1 MRKHLFLGLFLPF
14 ILVLTAIGT
23 GFAVF
28 FFGENQT
35 KNNMDELV
43 VVDNKVDSS
52 FGTLFLAYGYE
63 DNENFIDYNISGGD
77 NHFDPFAYITQTTID
92 FPSPI
97 RTKFVFKNKESK
109 DETYGYYSR
118 FQYTFHYEIT
128 ISEVFAYYFRLF
140 YPAISDE
147 SSRTVTGLLSNPE
160 DTSKKT
166 ENIVFDETTVKYE
179 DGAYTFQQEMILP
192 IIIAYRSG
200 AIPTS
205 TKAFTDMWDK
215 IKDSAQPLLKLA
227 FYLTVTP
234 VIQE

>member
-1 MRKHLFLGLFLPF
+1 M
-14 ILVLTAIGT
+14 
-23 GFAVF
+23 
-28 FFGENQT
+28 
-35 KNNMDELV
+35 
-43 VVDNKVDSS
+43 
-52 FGTLFLAYGYE
+52 
-63 DNENFIDYNISGGD
+63 
-77 NHFDPFAYITQTTID
+77 
-92 FPSPI
+92 
-97 RTKFVFKNKESK
+97 
-109 DETYGYYSR
+109 
-118 FQYTFHYEIT
+118 
-128 ISEVFAYYFRLF
+128 
-140 YPAISDE
+140 
-147 SSRTVTGLLSNPE
+147 LSNPE

-234 VIQE
+234 VI

>member
-92 FPSPI
+92 FPSLSELSLFSRI
-97 RTKFVFKNKESK
+97 RNPRMRPMDTIPVSSILSIMRLRYPKFSL
-109 DETYGYYSR
+109 
-118 FQYTFHYEIT
+118 I
-128 ISEVFAYYFRLF
+128 
-140 YPAISDE
+140 ISDF
-147 SSRTVTGLLSNPE
+147 SILLSVMN
-160 DTSKKT
+160 
-166 ENIVFDETTVKYE
+166 
-179 DGAYTFQQEMILP
+179 
-192 IIIAYRSG
+192 
-200 AIPTS
+200 
-205 TKAFTDMWDK
+205 
-215 IKDSAQPLLKLA
+215 LLE
-227 FYLTVTP
+227 
-234 VIQE
+234 Q